1 MNAREAKRHAYAVA
15 AELLMENADAL
26 EAMDDRA
33 DLSRR
38 QLEDRERHVAAQR
51 ELAEQLAGVVMRWG
65 PRDRRPPQAPGQL
78 ALED

>member
-15 AELLMENADAL
+15 AELLLEQAD
-26 EAMDDRA
+26 
-33 DLSRR
+33 
-38 QLEDRERHVAAQR
+38 QLEHAGTETAGTLPADVRRLVRAER